1 VVQGKTSSLTTEGL
15 LSVMKIE
22 LWQFKY
28 DFDKED
34 AQIVIP
40 VLLLALALAF
50 TPLNKVAL
58 WSGAVGYYALYFFLK
73 LGLVVLNDLHLK
85 FHFRCPHCK
94 SRDVIEQG
102 YQNYHSDVPYKWHL
116 CNHCGETSIQL
127 LNGRL
132 IKPGPGRGA
141 LEGITE
147 K

>member
-102 YQNYHSDVPYKWHL
+102 YQNYHSDVPYKVASVQSL
-116 CNHCGETSIQL
+116 
-127 LNGRL
+127 R
-132 IKPGPGRGA
+132 
-141 LEGITE
+141 
-147 K
+147 